1 MIREIEIMELE
12 TTLEGAKYLISYTI
26 LAVGFGHFN
35 PIAVLLILWI
45 LWFFLLWS
53 AFFVI
58 LLCFILCILLLG
70 LFSVNDVDYFIST
83 L

>member
-35 PIAVLLILWI
+35 PIAVLLIL
-45 LWFFLLWS
+45 
-53 AFFVI
+53 
-58 LLCFILCILLLG
+58 
-70 LFSVNDVDYFIST
+70 
-83 L
+83 